1 MSLID
6 YYIKNNVT
14 DFNPSFDSDDMAAG
28 VEFNDEI

>member
-6 YYIKNNVT
+6 YYIKNNET
-14 DFNPSFDSDDMAAG
+14 DFDLPFDSDNMAAG